1 MTEPMAILEP
11 TFSAA
16 MTAIEDA
23 PDLSVGIKRHWA
35 CSLRQ
40 IAKWLDR
47 PVEVTPARWTAIR
60 LPVGQLHHAR
70 LGVTAKTVANH
81 KSNVAAALRWFGKE
95 YNVPSRGMP
104 LSAEWAT
111 LRDGIGDRGRRAR
124 LYGLMRYC
132 SGRSLM
138 PDAVDDAVVADYLR
152 YRAETTSLAAG
163 SMAHRS
169 IARAWNV
176 SAGENPAWP
185 AQRLAEPPVKGQE
198 APSWEAFPEGLRSD
212 LDKYLAGLGKIR
224 KGPDGKRSRPCSPK
238 SIKTRRAELV
248 AVVRMAVKIGTPI
261 ESLKSLAVLVH
272 PNVAEPVLDAYWKDN
287 GAEPK
292 VYTIDLAWKLLS
304 LARQTGLNQAAIERL
319 DDIRAALEEH
329 RHGGLTGKNLTLIR
343 KVLTEGIWS
352 EVVSLPNALMRQAR
366 ADQAHAPVKAAVTAQ
381 LAVAI
386 AILSFAPVRL
396 DNLVSIELGKN
407 LIKPGGPDSPFW
419 LIFPHYDVK
428 NRVNLEFTFDEGL
441 TRLIDE
447 YVHEFRPTLVR
458 GFNAAWLFP
467 GAAGEP
473 KTANMFSTQI
483 TERIQKATGLRMT
496 VHQFRHACAAIYL
509 KHRPGEYETVRR
521 LLGHRNIQ
529 TTINFYCGLETTQAN
544 EAFGKII
551 REHIKFDDA
560 A

>member
-1 MTEPMAILEP
+1 MTELMAPLEP
-11 TFSAA
+11 TFSVA

-23 PDLSVGIKRHWA
+23 ADLSASVKRHWV

-95 YNVPSRGMP
+95 CNVPSRGVA
-104 LSAEWAT
+104 LSAEWAV

-132 SGRSLM
+132 SGRGLM
-138 PDAVDDAVVADYLR
+138 PASVVDAVVADYLR
-152 YRAETTSLAAG
+152 YRAETTSLATG
-163 SMAHRS
+163 STAHRS
-169 IARAWNV
+169 IARAWNA
-176 SAGENPAWP
+176 SANENPEWP
-185 AQRLAEPPVKGQE
+185 AQRLTEPPVKAQE
-198 APSWEAFPEGLRSD
+198 APAWEEFPEGLRRD
-212 LDKYLAGLGKIR
+212 VDKYLAGLGKIR
-224 KGPDGKRSRPCSPK
+224 RGPDGKRSRPCSPK
-238 SIKTRRAELV
+238 TIKTRQAELV
-248 AVVRMAVKIGTPI
+248 AVARMAVKIGTPI

-272 PNVAEPVLDAYWKDN
+272 PDVAEPVLDAYWENN

-304 LARQTGLNQAAIERL
+304 LARQTGLDEAAIERL
-319 DDIRAALEEH
+319 DDIRASLEEY
-329 RHGGLTGKNLTLIR
+329 RHGGLTGKNLALIR
-343 KVLTEGIWS
+343 QVLTEGIWS

-396 DNLVSIELGKN
+396 ANLVSIELGKN

-428 NRVNLEFTFDEGL
+428 NRVDLNFEFDEAL
-441 TRLIDE
+441 TTLIDE
-447 YVHEFRPTLVR
+447 YIHEFRPTLVR
-458 GFNAAWLFP
+458 GSNAAWLFP
-467 GAAGEP
+467 GVAGKP

-483 TERIQKATGLRMT
+483 TERIQKATGVRMT

-509 KHRPGEYETVRR
+509 KHHPGDYETVKR

>member
-1 MTEPMAILEP
+1 MTELMAPLEP
-11 TFSAA
+11 TFSVA

-23 PDLSVGIKRHWA
+23 ADLSASVKRHWL

-95 YNVPSRGMP
+95 YDVPSRGVA
-104 LSAEWAT
+104 LSADWAV

-132 SGRSLM
+132 SGRSLT
-138 PDAVDDAVVADYLR
+138 PASVDDAVVADYLG
-152 YRAETTSLAAG
+152 YRAETTSLATG
-163 SMAHRS
+163 STAHRS
-169 IARAWNV
+169 IARAWNA
-176 SAGENPAWP
+176 SANENPEWP
-185 AQRLAEPPVKGQE
+185 AQRLAEPPVKAPE
-198 APSWEAFPEGLRSD
+198 APAWEAFPEGLRSD
-212 LDKYLAGLGKIR
+212 VDKYLAGLGKIR

-238 SIKTRRAELV
+238 TIKTRQAELV
-248 AVVRMAVKIGTPI
+248 AVARMAVKIGTPI
-261 ESLKSLAVLVH
+261 KSLKSLAVLVH
-272 PNVAEPVLDAYWKDN
+272 PDVAEPVLDAYWENN

-304 LARQTGLNQAAIERL
+304 LARQTGLDEAAIERL
-319 DDIRAALEEH
+319 DDIRASLEEY
-329 RHGGLTGKNLTLIR
+329 RHGGLTGKNLALIR
-343 KVLTEGIWS
+343 QVLTEGIWS

-396 DNLVSIELGKN
+396 ANLVSIELGKN

-428 NRVNLEFTFDEGL
+428 NRVDLNFEFDEAL
-441 TRLIDE
+441 TTLIDE
-447 YVHEFRPTLVR
+447 YIHEFRPTLVR
-458 GFNAAWLFP
+458 GSNAAWLFP
-467 GAAGEP
+467 GVAGKP
-473 KTANMFSTQI
+473 KTASMFSTQI
-483 TERIQKATGLRMT
+483 TERIQKATGVRMT

-509 KHRPGEYETVRR
+509 KHHPGDYETVKR

>member
-1 MTEPMAILEP
+1 MTELMAPLEP
-11 TFSAA
+11 TFSVA

-23 PDLSVGIKRHWA
+23 ADLSASVKRHWV

-95 YNVPSRGMP
+95 YNVPSRGVA
-104 LSAEWAT
+104 LSAEWAV

-132 SGRSLM
+132 SGRGLM
-138 PDAVDDAVVADYLR
+138 PASVVDAVVADYLR
-152 YRAETTSLAAG
+152 YRAETTSLATG
-163 SMAHRS
+163 STAHRS
-169 IARAWNV
+169 IARAWNA
-176 SAGENPAWP
+176 SANENPEWP
-185 AQRLAEPPVKGQE
+185 AQRLTEPPVKAQE
-198 APSWEAFPEGLRSD
+198 APAWEEFPEGLRRD
-212 LDKYLAGLGKIR
+212 VDKYLAGLGKIR
-224 KGPDGKRSRPCSPK
+224 RGPDGKRSRPCSPK
-238 SIKTRRAELV
+238 TIKTRRAELV
-248 AVVRMAVKIGTPI
+248 AVARMAVKIGTPI

-272 PNVAEPVLDAYWKDN
+272 PDVAEPVLDAYWENN

-304 LARQTGLNQAAIERL
+304 LARQTGLDEAAIERL
-319 DDIRAALEEH
+319 DDIRASLEEY
-329 RHGGLTGKNLTLIR
+329 RHGGLTGKNLALIR
-343 KVLTEGIWS
+343 QVLTEGIWS

-396 DNLVSIELGKN
+396 DNLVSIELEKN

-428 NRVNLEFTFDEGL
+428 NRVDLNFEFDDAL
-441 TRLIDE
+441 TTLIDE
-447 YVHEFRPTLVR
+447 YIHEFRPTLVR
-458 GFNAAWLFP
+458 GSNAAWLFP
-467 GAAGEP
+467 GVAGKP

-483 TERIQKATGLRMT
+483 TERIQKATGVRMT

-509 KHRPGEYETVRR
+509 KHHPGDYETVKR

-544 EAFGKII
+544 AAFGKII
-551 REHIKFDDA
+551 REHIRFDDA

>member
-1 MTEPMAILEP
+1 MTEPMAPLEP

-16 MTAIEDA
+16 MNAIENA
-23 PDLSVGIKRHWA
+23 TDLSASIKRHWV

-40 IAKWLDR
+40 VAKWLNR

-95 YNVPSRGMP
+95 YNVPSRGMA
-104 LSAEWAT
+104 LSAEWAV

-132 SGRSLM
+132 SGSGLM
-138 PDAVDDAVVADYLR
+138 PDAVDDAVLANYLR
-152 YRAETTSLAAG
+152 YRAETTSLATG
-163 SMAHRS
+163 GMAHRS

-185 AQRLAEPPVKGQE
+185 ARRLTEPPVKAQE
-198 APSWEAFPEGLRSD
+198 APAWKAFPEGLRRD
-212 LDKYLAGLGKIR
+212 IDKYLAGLGKIR
-224 KGPDGKRSRPCSPK
+224 KAPDGKRSRPCSPK
-238 SIKTRRAELV
+238 TIKTRRAELV
-248 AVVRMAVKIGTPI
+248 AVARMAVKIGTPI
-261 ESLKSLAVLVH
+261 EDLKSLAALVH
-272 PNVAEPVLDAYWKDN
+272 PDVAEPVLDAYWENN

-304 LARQTGLNQAAIERL
+304 LARQTGLDEAAIERL
-319 DDIRAALEEH
+319 DDIRAALVEH

-343 KVLTEGIWS
+343 QVLTEGIWS
-352 EVVSLPNALMRQAR
+352 EVVSLPNVLMRQAR

-386 AILSFAPVRL
+386 AVLSFAPVRL
-396 DNLVSIELGKN
+396 TNLVSIELGKN
-407 LIKPGGPDSPFW
+407 LIKPGGPESPFW

-428 NRVNLEFTFDEGL
+428 NRINLEFTFDEGL

-447 YVHEFRPTLVR
+447 YIHEFRPTLVR
-458 GFNAAWLFP
+458 GSNAAWLFP
-467 GAAGEP
+467 GVAGKP

-483 TERIQKATGLRMT
+483 KERIQKATGVRMT

-509 KHRPGEYETVRR
+509 GHHPGAYETVKR
-521 LLGHRNIQ
+521 LLGHRNIK
-529 TTINFYCGLETTQAN
+529 TTIDFYCGLETTQAN
-544 EAFGKII
+544 AAFGKII
-551 REHIKFDDA
+551 REHVKFDDA

>member
-1 MTEPMAILEP
+1 MTKPMAPLEP
-11 TFSAA
+11 TFSVA
-16 MTAIEDA
+16 MAAIEEA
-23 PDLSVGIKRHWA
+23 ADLSASIKRHWI

-81 KSNVAAALRWFGKE
+81 KSNAAAALRWFGKE
-95 YNVPSRGMP
+95 YSVPSRGVA
-104 LSAEWAT
+104 LSAEWES
-111 LRDGIGDRGRRAR
+111 LRDGVQDRGRRAR

-132 SGRSLM
+132 SGRSL
-138 PDAVDDAVVADYLR
+138 PPPSVDDVAVADYLR
-152 YRAETTSLAAG
+152 YRAETTSLVTG

-169 IARAWNV
+169 IARAWNA
-176 SAGENPAWP
+176 SANENPAWP
-185 AQRLAEPPVKGQE
+185 AQRLTEPPVKAQDGP
-198 APSWEAFPEGLRSD
+198 AWEEFTEGLRRD
-212 LDKYLAGLGKIR
+212 IEKYLAGLGKIR
-224 KGPDGKRSRPCSPK
+224 KWSDGKRSRPCSPK
-238 SIKTRRAELV
+238 TIKTRRAELV
-248 AVVRMAVKIGTPI
+248 AVARMAVKVGTPI
-261 ESLKSLAVLVH
+261 ESLKSLAALVH
-272 PNVAEPVLDAYWKDN
+272 PDVAEPVLDAYWKGN

-304 LARQTGLNQAAIERL
+304 LARQTGLDEAAIERL

-329 RHGGLTGKNLTLIR
+329 RHGGLTEKNLALIR
-343 KVLTEGIWS
+343 QVLTQGIWS
-352 EVVSLPNALMRQAR
+352 EVVSLPHSLMRQAR

-458 GFNAAWLFP
+458 GSNAAWLFP
-467 GAAGEP
+467 GVAGEP

-483 TERIQKATGLRMT
+483 TERIQKATGIRMT

-509 KHRPGEYETVRR
+509 KHRPGEYETVKR

-551 REHIKFDDA
+551 REHVKFDDA

>member
-1 MTEPMAILEP
+1 MSEKPTLLEP
-11 TFSAA
+11 SFVEAIA
-16 MTAIEDA
+16 AIEEA
-23 PDLSVGIKRHWA
+23 ADLSKSIKGHWV

-47 PVEVTPARWTAIR
+47 PFEMVPARWTSIR

-70 LGVTAKTVANH
+70 VGVTAKTVANH

-95 YNVPSRGMP
+95 HNVPSRGVT
-104 LSAEWAT
+104 LSAKWAV
-111 LRDGIGDRGRRAR
+111 LRDGIGESGGRVW
-124 LYGLMRYC
+124 LSGLLRYF
-132 SGRSLM
+132 SGRSLV
-138 PDAVDDAVVADYLR
+138 PASVGDAVVTDYLR
-152 YRAETTSLAAG
+152 YRAETTSLATS

-169 IARAWNV
+169 IARAWNA
-176 SAGENPAWP
+176 SAIEIPAWP
-185 AQRLAEPPVKGQE
+185 AHRLTEPPVKAQE
-198 APSWEAFPEGLRSD
+198 GPAWEEFPAGLRRD
-212 LDKYLAGLGKIR
+212 IDKYLAGLGKIR
-224 KGPDGKRSRPCSPK
+224 RGPDGKRSRPCSPK
-238 SIKTRRAELV
+238 TIKTRRAELV
-248 AVVRMAVKIGTPI
+248 AVARMAVRIGTPI

-272 PNVAEPVLDAYWKDN
+272 PDVAEPVLDAYWKNN

-304 LARQTGLNQAAIERL
+304 LARQTGLDEAAIERL

-329 RHGGLTGKNLTLIR
+329 RHGGLTGKNLALIR
-343 KVLTEGIWS
+343 QVLTEGIWS

-396 DNLVSIELGKN
+396 TNLVSIELEKN
-407 LIKPGGPDSPFW
+407 LIKPGGPESPFW
-419 LIFPHYDVK
+419 LVFSHYDVK

-447 YVHEFRPTLVR
+447 YIHEFRPTLLR
-458 GFNAAWLFP
+458 SSNAGWLFP
-467 GAAGEP
+467 GVAGEP

-483 TERIQKATGLRMT
+483 KERIQKATGVQMT

-509 KHRPGEYETVRR
+509 KHRPGEYETVKR
-521 LLGHRNIQ
+521 LLRHRNIQ

>member
-1 MTEPMAILEP
+1 MTEPMAPLEP
-11 TFSAA
+11 TFSVA

-23 PDLSVGIKRHWA
+23 ADLSASVKRHWI

-40 IAKWLDR
+40 IAKWLDH

-95 YNVPSRGMP
+95 YSVPSRGVA
-104 LSAEWAT
+104 LSVEWVV
-111 LRDGIGDRGRRAR
+111 LRDGIVDRGRRAR

-138 PDAVDDAVVADYLR
+138 PASVDDAVVADYLR
-152 YRAETTSLAAG
+152 YRAETSSLAAG

-185 AQRLAEPPVKGQE
+185 AQRLAEPPVKAQE
-198 APSWEAFPEGLRSD
+198 APAWEAFPEGLRSD
-212 LDKYLAGLGKIR
+212 VDKYLSGLGKIR

-238 SIKTRRAELV
+238 TIKTRRAELLAV
-248 AVVRMAVKIGTPI
+248 ARMAVKIGTPI
-261 ESLKSLAVLVH
+261 ENLKSLAALVH
-272 PNVAEPVLDAYWKDN
+272 PDVAEPVLDAYWENN

-304 LARQTGLNQAAIERL
+304 LARQTGLNEAAIERL
-319 DDIRAALEEH
+319 DDIRASLEEH
-329 RHGGLTGKNLTLIR
+329 RHGGLTGKNLALIR
-343 KVLTEGIWS
+343 QVLTEGIWS

-396 DNLVSIELGKN
+396 ANLVSIELGKN

-419 LIFPHYDVK
+419 LIFTHYDVK
-428 NRVNLEFTFDEGL
+428 NRVDLNFEFDEAL
-441 TRLIDE
+441 TTLIDE
-447 YVHEFRPTLVR
+447 YIHEFRPTLVR
-458 GFNAAWLFP
+458 GSNAAWLFP
-467 GAAGEP
+467 GVAGKP

-483 TERIQKATGLRMT
+483 TERIQKATGVRMT

-509 KHRPGEYETVRR
+509 KHRPGEYETVKR
-521 LLGHRNIQ
+521 LLGHRNIK
-529 TTINFYCGLETTQAN
+529 TTIDFYCGLETTQAN
-544 EAFGKII
+544 AAFGKII